1 MIFIEDERLYEKLY
15 HSPILHAAY
24 KNAAQNGLT
33 DTEAL
38 VQCVLA
44 LIQQND
50 TLSAELLKLHQ
61 HGLHLQRRT

>member
-50 TLSAELLKLHQ
+50 TLSA
-61 HGLHLQRRT
+61 